1 MKSYRIKTSTKNT
14 NSHTFLQEIN
24 KLYHTALNRRSERS
38 FSWKHHGPQMG
49 RPGILPACFPGRH
62 SAAFGSTCR
71 RRGRG
76 RSEPT
81 GRRWWTTWGE
91 RRIQSPDLFTR
102 FDLEEQKR
110 TFRWRRGRR
119 CTSAW
124 WTCACVWEA
133 DTVSCPGSRSCG
145 PACKKKKKSFVTW
158 RAASASV
165 SAARG
170 DSSATAPFFPRFL
183 EPD

>member
-1 MKSYRIKTSTKNT
+1 MSTK

-24 KLYHTALNRRSERS
+24 KLYHTALNWRSKRS
-38 FSWKHHGPQMG
+38 VSWKHHGPQMG
-49 RPGILPACFPGRH
+49 RPGILPACFPDRH

-76 RSEPT
+76 RWEPT

-91 RRIQSPDLFTR
+91 ERLQSPHLFTR
-102 FDLEEQKR
+102 FHWENPTR

-124 WTCACVWEA
+124 WTCACVWGA
-133 DTVSCPGSRSCG
+133 DTASYPGSRSCG
-145 PACKKKKKSFVTW
+145 PACKKKINKSFVTW

-165 SAARG
+165 SAARR
-170 DSSATAPFFPRFL
+170 DSSALFFFSPRFL